1 MRWVMSGKGG
11 LVIYG
16 VCLVTSGEPVGL
28 ILEKGLDA
36 DCREFLRSQTLLRTE
51 ESPLKI

>member
-1 MRWVMSGKGG
+1 MLNRGTERRYKGSGKGG

-28 ILEKGLDA
+28 ILEKGVDA
-36 DCREFLRSQTLLRTE
+36 DCRERIS
-51 ESPLKI
+51 KGM

>member
-16 VCLVTSGEPVGL
+16 VCLVTSGEPVKL
-28 ILEKGLDA
+28 ILKKGLDA
-36 DCREFLRSQTLLRTE
+36 DCRERISKGCE
-51 ESPLKI
+51 KGM

>member
-1 MRWVMSGKGG
+1 MQRGGIKEVG

-28 ILEKGLDA
+28 ILKKGLDA
-36 DCREFLRSQTLLRTE
+36 DCRERLSKSVKRDVE
-51 ESPLKI
+51 KGM